1 MTSFIAAIGC
11 GRSASVIPLVPAAWS
26 VTTIAFIRDLAVSN
40 APAHSLMQAGDALQS
55 RGNQDAPMTTPTRGR
70 SLRSTISS
78 DGELRLV
85 LTERDV
91 PEPGAGEVVVAV
103 EASPINP
110 SDLGVLLGAVSPATL
125 RGDGAD
131 LVGSVPETALP
142 LYRDRLDKPL
152 PVGNEGAGTVVAAGP
167 EATALVGRRVA
178 LFGGSMW
185 ADYRL
190 ADQAAVVELPDDVS
204 TVEGA
209 ALFINP
215 LTALSMVETMRA
227 EGHTALVHTAAASNL
242 GRMLVRICDADGVGL
257 VNIVRRP
264 EQVEALREIG
274 AVHVVDSSQPD
285 FADRLIDAIRETG
298 ATLAFDA
305 IGGGSLAGDI
315 LTAMERA
322 QPPLASWTPY
332 GTTVHKQVYI
342 YGSLDFSPTVI
353 ERRFG
358 LSWSVGG
365 YLLTN
370 ALGRLGG
377 EAIGRMR
384 ARVLAEAKTT
394 FASSYARTIGLSEL
408 LDPEVLAVVAR
419 RSTGSKYLIDPSRD
433 RSG

>member
-1 MTSFIAAIGC
+1 MT
-11 GRSASVIPLVPAAWS
+11 VP
-26 VTTIAFIRDLAVSN
+26 
-40 APAHSLMQAGDALQS
+40 DA
-55 RGNQDAPMTTPTRGR
+55 TPTRGR

-78 DGELRLV
+78 SGELRLE
-85 LTERDV
+85 LAEREV
-91 PEPGAGEVVVAV
+91 PEPGASEVVVAV

-110 SDLGVLLGAVSPATL
+110 SDLGVLLGAVAPGTL
-125 RGDGAD
+125 RPDGPH
-131 LVGSVPETALP
+131 LVGTIPEAVLP

-152 PVGNEGAGTVVAAGP
+152 PVGNEGAGTVIAAGR
-167 EATALVGRRVA
+167 EAVALIGRRVA

-185 ADYRL
+185 GDYRV
-190 ADQAAVVELPDDVS
+190 ADASAVVELPDDVS
-204 TVEGA
+204 TAEGA

-215 LTALSMVETMRA
+215 LTALSMVETMRV
-227 EGHTALVHTAAASNL
+227 EGHNALVHTAAASNL
-242 GRMLVRICDADGVGL
+242 GQMLVRICAADGIGL
-257 VNIVRRP
+257 VNIVRRA
-264 EQVEALREIG
+264 EQAGVLRELG

-285 FADRLIDAIRETG
+285 FADRLAEAIRETG

-322 QPPLASWTPY
+322 QPPLTSYTPY

-353 ERRFG
+353 DRKFG

-370 ALGRLGG
+370 ALARLGG

-384 ARVLAEAKTT
+384 ARILAEAKTT
-394 FASSYARTIGLSEL
+394 FASGYARTIGLGDVLE
-408 LDPEVLAVVAR
+408 PEILAVCGR
-419 RSTGSKYLIDPSRD
+419 RGTGTKYLIDPSSD
-433 RSG
+433 RSS

>member
-1 MTSFIAAIGC
+1 MPDTIPTH
-11 GRSASVIPLVPAAWS
+11 GRA
-26 VTTIAFIRDLAVSN
+26 
-40 APAHSLMQAGDALQS
+40 
-55 RGNQDAPMTTPTRGR
+55 
-70 SLRSTISS
+70 LRSTISS
-78 DGELRLV
+78 DGELRLSLAKREIPQLGDDEV
-85 LTERDV
+85 L
-91 PEPGAGEVVVAV
+91 VAV

-110 SDLGVLLGAVSPATL
+110 SDLGVLLGAVDPSTL
-125 RGDGAD
+125 HADGSD
-131 LVGSVPETALP
+131 LVGRVPEGALE

-152 PVGNEGAGTVVAAGP
+152 PVGNEGAGTVIAAGP
-167 EATALVGRRVA
+167 EAVTLIGRRVA

-185 ADYRL
+185 ADYRV
-190 ADQAAVVELPDDVS
+190 ADAGAVVELPDDVS
-204 TVEGA
+204 TAEGA

-242 GRMLVRICDADGVGL
+242 GQMLVRICAADGIGL
-257 VNIVRRP
+257 VNIVRRA
-264 EQVEALREIG
+264 EQAQALRDIG

-285 FADRLIDAIRETG
+285 FADRLTDAIRDTG

-342 YGSLDFSPTVI
+342 YGALDFSPTVI
-353 ERRFG
+353 DRKFG
-358 LSWSVGG
+358 LTWGVGG

-370 ALGRLGG
+370 ARARLGG

-384 ARVLAEAKTT
+384 ARIRAEAKTT
-394 FASSYARTIGLSEL
+394 FASSYAQTIGLR
-408 LDPEVLAVVAR
+408 DVLAPEAMAVFAR
-419 RSTGSKYLIDPSRD
+419 RSTGAKYLIDPTRD
-433 RSG
+433 RPS